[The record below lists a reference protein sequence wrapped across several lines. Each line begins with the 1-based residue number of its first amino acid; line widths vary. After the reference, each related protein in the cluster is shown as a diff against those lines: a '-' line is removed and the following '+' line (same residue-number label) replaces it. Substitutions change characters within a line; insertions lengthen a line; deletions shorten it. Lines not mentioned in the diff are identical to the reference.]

1 MKSVV
6 RAIGLCALVLLGP
19 STAAVARDG
28 ATSAASKW
36 TATNPPIDF
45 AHIETGEI
53 NRHGEAVGYHH
64 RPNGVDPPGAKVLRV
79 IQRADASGV
88 YRARVALHDPAD
100 GQWVDKRAAS
110 TFFPDAMS
118 DDEVIQ
124 AVLAAFHNGHR
135 RGDGEFVGDFGPRF
149 FDRGLVSI
157 GADQRRLSAA
167 GPVMLRSRPAAT
179 RLITARRHPAGYLEG
194 RAARGSGR
202 HGEVLASFLQSDVQ
216 GDIEAARSL
225 LSGGRRRRTRRS
237 AAAGRGRQRLFGRG
251 VPRRDYDSQRRRKEF
266 ASGTIRL

>member
-6 RAIGLCALVLLGP
+6 RAIGLCALVLLGA

-45 AHIETGEI
+45 AHIEAGEI
-53 NRHGEAVGYHH
+53 NGHGEAVGYHH

-135 RGDGEFVGDFGPRF
+135 RGDGEFVGD
-149 FDRGLVSI
+149 
-157 GADQRRLSAA
+157 
-167 GPVMLRSRPAAT
+167 
-179 RLITARRHPAGYLEG
+179 
-194 RAARGSGR
+194 SGR
-202 HGEVLASFLQSDVQ
+202 GFSIEGWYQS
-216 GDIEAARSL
+216 GRINAAYPL
-225 LSGGRRRRTRRS
+225 
-237 AAAGRGRQRLFGRG
+237 RG
-251 VPRRDYDSQRRRKEF
+251 P
-266 ASGTIRL
+266 